1 MSICKSVYFIHQKF
15 WSGGSIIFKGLYLQY
30 IRYFSRRHYVRFTD
44 DFYFSKMTLS
54 SQLNNIL
61 NRENVLKLFSS
72 KKNKEDFEMLHPAK
86 VFKYR
91 QLHKLKNYQRK
102 QWGVKKDKNI
112 TFGTNAKSH
121 KMNQTYTPAGF
132 KIQMMYSTIFICR

>member
-1 MSICKSVYFIHQKF
+1 MILIEIKIEVQKFQNYVYKSVYLHQKF
-15 WSGGSIIFKGLYLQY
+15 EFLVRVDLSFKGLYLQY

-72 KKNKEDFEMLHPAK
+72 KKIKEDFEMLYPAK
-86 VFKYR
+86 VFK
-91 QLHKLKNYQRK
+91 
-102 QWGVKKDKNI
+102 I
-112 TFGTNAKSH
+112 STAT
-121 KMNQTYTPAGF
+121 QTKELLEKVVG
-132 KIQMMYSTIFICR
+132 C

>member
-1 MSICKSVYFIHQKF
+1 MRHLYCKLDTMQKLGKFGTLSRPGNHRRNNFIRNLFQNKYLE
-15 WSGGSIIFKGLYLQY
+15 IFGPGTFNLQN

-72 KKNKEDFEMLHPAK
+72 KKIKKILKCYIPPRFL
-86 VFKYR
+86 KYR
-91 QLHKLKNYQRK
+91 QRHKLKNY
-102 QWGVKKDKNI
+102 
-112 TFGTNAKSH
+112 
-121 KMNQTYTPAGF
+121 
-132 KIQMMYSTIFICR
+132 